1 MTLPLKTNRRVLTWL
16 CMCPA
21 NEATEK
27 WKKIAYTSLSIT
39 AVLLIVCAFLASV
52 AYFGKF
58 ASTDLEE
65 ALYALFQIIGAVSL
79 LFAIKIAYFS
89 RNKIDAIFENLTKI
103 YRKSENRFELHS

>member
-39 AVLLIVCAFLASV
+39 AVLLIVCAFFASV

-79 LFAIKIAYFS
+79 LFAITIAYFS